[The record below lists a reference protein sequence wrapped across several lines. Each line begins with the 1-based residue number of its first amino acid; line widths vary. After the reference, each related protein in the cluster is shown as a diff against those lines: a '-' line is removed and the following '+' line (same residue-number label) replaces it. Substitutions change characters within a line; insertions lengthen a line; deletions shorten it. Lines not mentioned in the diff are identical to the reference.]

1 MPNNLEVVIVVQ
13 DEPRDGIQVYAVKD
27 EAEFKQHVR
36 DSLGVEDYR
45 NEDTKDDDIHLGV
58 LYFEEDGMS
67 SVTGHAVQL
76 PFSVNRWCRD
86 CWHGLDDGYSPEVG
100 DTIYFECVARAECDN
115 KEHLDHFEDEGG

>member
-27 EAEFKQHVR
+27 EAEFKQYVR
-36 DSLGVEDYR
+36 DSIDEGAE
-45 NEDTKDDDIHLGV
+45 DDDIHLGV

-67 SVTGHAVQL
+67 SVTGHAVTL
-76 PFSVNRWCRD
+76 PFEVSRWCRD

-100 DTIYFECVARAECDN
+100 DTIYFQCVAKDECDN
-115 KEHLDHFEDEGG
+115 KEHLDHFDDEGG